1 MLSEKSCGA
10 IIYLKNGSEILY
22 LLLHYASGHWDF
34 VKGNVEN
41 NEAEKATVVREL
53 REETG
58 ITDAYFIGEFRE
70 KIEYFYRRRQG
81 ETVHKEV
88 FFYLME
94 TRTESVTLSF
104 EHVGS
109 IWLNYIQ
116 AIERL
121 TFKNSQALLEKVDMF
136 LNETK
141 K

>member
-10 IIYLKNGSEILY
+10 IIYLKNVSEILY

-34 VKGNVEN
+34 VKGNVET
-41 NEAEKATVVREL
+41 NETEKETVVREL

-58 ITDAYFIGEFRE
+58 ITDAHFISDFRE

-94 TRTESVTLSF
+94 TRTENITLSF

-109 IWLNYIQ
+109 IWLNYTQ
-116 AIERL
+116 AIEKL
-121 TFKNSQALLEKVDMF
+121 TFKNAQVLLEKVDLF